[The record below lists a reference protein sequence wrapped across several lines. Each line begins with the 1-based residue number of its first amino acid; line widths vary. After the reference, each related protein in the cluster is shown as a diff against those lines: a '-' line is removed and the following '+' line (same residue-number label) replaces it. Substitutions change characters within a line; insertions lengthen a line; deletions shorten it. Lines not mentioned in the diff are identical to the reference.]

1 MKFSRTQGLT
11 VAAFCIMALVA
22 AAAFAADM
30 SGSAGPGGKNSQMM
44 NNQTNETQR
53 DDKSLP
59 PDEAVQS
66 CQGKS
71 IGSVCQFDGEQG
83 VLSGVCDSNPG
94 ILACNPDRDQSVG
107 QAPNEKPAARD
118 ITAQSGSVTADFNSC
133 INNTKDNPECKDCC
147 DCLAGADGKTRT
159 ECRDTCALHDF
170 SKNSDFITV
179 SAPSVLGP
187 NGNYSECVEKGSS
200 SECKSCCED
209 SMGLL
214 CGDYRHCRTA
224 CNNRYGDSKNKT
236 LNGDANSTAPAGD
249 RSVSPHPFR
258 PG

>member
-1 MKFSRTQGLT
+1 
-11 VAAFCIMALVA
+11 MALVA
-22 AAAFAADM
+22 AAVVVADT
-30 SGSAGPGGKNSQMM
+30 SESIGPGGKNSQRM

-53 DDKSLP
+53 DDNRLP
-59 PDEAVQS
+59 PDEAIQS

-71 IGSVCQFDGEQG
+71 VASDCQFEGEHG
-83 VLSGVCDSNPG
+83 LLRGICDDNPG

-107 QAPNEKPAARD
+107 QAPNEKPAVPD
-118 ITAQSGSVTADFNSC
+118 TKTQSGSVTTDFNSC

-159 ECRDTCALHDF
+159 ECRNACARHDF

-179 SAPSVLGP
+179 PAPFVLGP
-187 NGNYSECVEKGSS
+187 NGNYSECIEKGSS
-200 SECKSCCED
+200 CECKSCCED

-224 CNNRYGDSKNKT
+224 CNNRYGELKT
-236 LNGDANSTAPAGD
+236 QPPEEFRRTSLAPEEYL
-249 RSVSPHPFR
+249 SVFLSFR
-258 PG
+258 